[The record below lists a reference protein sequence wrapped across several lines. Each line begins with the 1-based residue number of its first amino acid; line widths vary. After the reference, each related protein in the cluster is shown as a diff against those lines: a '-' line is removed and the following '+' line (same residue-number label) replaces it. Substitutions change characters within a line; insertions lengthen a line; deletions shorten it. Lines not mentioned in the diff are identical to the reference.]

1 MSVPSSLANDI
12 EDELRAKNLSSFVL
26 RKESKVEELFIEV
39 YENQSWHPVLQTWG
53 SVVGV
58 HLNAVLDR
66 SPFTDETGT
75 RVLRFVWRCA
85 LPFVKMNIITFP
97 VCVPLLNYSGSLSEV
112 RPLNK
117 YKWQGEWTVRVDNT
131 TDNAG

>member
-1 MSVPSSLANDI
+1 MSSPSSLANDI
-12 EDELRAKNLSSFVL
+12 EDELRAKNLSNFVL
-26 RKESKVEELFIEV
+26 RKESKVEELYIEV

-75 RVLRFVWRCA
+75 RVLRYEGMPVSSKSAVCLPGHYFV
-85 LPFVKMNIITFP
+85 LHF
-97 VCVPLLNYSGSLSEV
+97 
-112 RPLNK
+112 
-117 YKWQGEWTVRVDNT
+117 
-131 TDNAG
+131 